1 MQSFPGYKKISKTK
15 LDRAGLWGYSKLRQ
29 ESILFSFLFYCWIFQ
44 RREDKKYPQIF
55 EERWRKCIF
64 VSVERESE
72 ARLNFLLFFVLLP
85 WFFIIIIFFF
95 AAFVI
100 TDVFMG
106 RFSEW
111 ACYDYLCQK
120 NDDITSKR
128 MKINSNKMYKYEEFI
143 IT

>member
-85 WFFIIIIFFF
+85 WFFIIIIFFCCF
-95 AAFVI
+95 
-100 TDVFMG
+100 
-106 RFSEW
+106 
-111 ACYDYLCQK
+111 CDYWCVRGKILWVGLLWLLMSK
-120 NDDITSKR
+120 KRTTSQARGWKSTPIKCIN
-128 MKINSNKMYKYEEFI
+128 MKSS
-143 IT
+143 

>member
-44 RREDKKYPQIF
+44 RREDKKYIQIF

-85 WFFIIIIFFF
+85 WFFIIIIFFLLLLWLLMCSWEDSLSGL
-95 AAFVI
+95 VM
-100 TDVFMG
+100 TTYVKK
-106 RFSEW
+106 RT
-111 ACYDYLCQK
+111 
-120 NDDITSKR
+120 TSQARGWKSTPIKCIN
-128 MKINSNKMYKYEEFI
+128 MKSS
-143 IT
+143 

>member
-44 RREDKKYPQIF
+44 KREDKKYLQIF

-72 ARLNFLLFFVLLP
+72 AIKVKFSFVFCSSSLI
-85 WFFIIIIFFF
+85 FYYYYFFF
-95 AAFVI
+95 CCFCDYWCVHGKIHWVGLLWLLMSKKRTTSQA
-100 TDVFMG
+100 
-106 RFSEW
+106 REW
-111 ACYDYLCQK
+111 KSTPIKC
-120 NDDITSKR
+120 
-128 MKINSNKMYKYEEFI
+128 INMN
-143 IT
+143 

>member
-72 ARLNFLLFFVLLP
+72 AIKVKFSFVFCSSSLIFYYYYFFFLLLL
-85 WFFIIIIFFF
+85 WLLMCSWEDSLSGL
-95 AAFVI
+95 VM
-100 TDVFMG
+100 TTYVKK
-106 RFSEW
+106 RT
-111 ACYDYLCQK
+111 
-120 NDDITSKR
+120 TSQARGWKSTPIKCIN
-128 MKINSNKMYKYEEFI
+128 MKSS
-143 IT
+143 

>member
-85 WFFIIIIFFF
+85 WFFIIIIFFLLLLWLLMCSWEDSLSGL
-95 AAFVI
+95 VM
-100 TDVFMG
+100 TTYV
-106 RFSEW
+106 
-111 ACYDYLCQK
+111 K
-120 NDDITSKR
+120 KKDDITSKR

>member
-85 WFFIIIIFFF
+85 WFFYYYYFFF
-95 AAFVI
+95 CCFCDYWCVHGKI
-100 TDVFMG
+100 HWVGLLWLLMSKKG
-106 RFSEW
+106 RHHKQEDENQLQW
-111 ACYDYLCQK
+111 
-120 NDDITSKR
+120 NV
-128 MKINSNKMYKYEEFI
+128 
-143 IT
+143 

>member
-1 MQSFPGYKKISKTK
+1 MYF
-15 LDRAGLWGYSKLRQ
+15 RV
-29 ESILFSFLFYCWIFQ
+29 SI
-44 RREDKKYPQIF
+44 
-55 EERWRKCIF
+55 
-64 VSVERESE
+64 ERESE

-85 WFFIIIIFFF
+85 WFFIIYYYFFF

-120 NDDITSKR
+120 KDDITSKR

>member
-85 WFFIIIIFFF
+85 WFFIIIIIFFLLLLWLLTCSWEDSLSGL
-95 AAFVI
+95 VM
-100 TDVFMG
+100 TTYVKK
-106 RFSEW
+106 RT
-111 ACYDYLCQK
+111 
-120 NDDITSKR
+120 TSQARGWKSTPIKCIN
-128 MKINSNKMYKYEEFI
+128 MKSS
-143 IT
+143 

>member
-72 ARLNFLLFFVLLP
+72 AIKVKFSFVFCSSSLIFYYYYYFFC
-85 WFFIIIIFFF
+85 

-100 TDVFMG
+100 TDVFVG

-120 NDDITSKR
+120 KGQHHKQEDENQLQ
-128 MKINSNKMYKYEEFI
+128 
-143 IT
+143 

>member
-72 ARLNFLLFFVLLP
+72 ARLNFLLFLVLLP
-85 WFFIIIIFFF
+85 WFFIIIIFFLLLLWLLMCSWEDSLSGL
-95 AAFVI
+95 VM
-100 TDVFMG
+100 TTYVKKKG
-106 RFSEW
+106 RHHKQEDENQLQW
-111 ACYDYLCQK
+111 
-120 NDDITSKR
+120 NV
-128 MKINSNKMYKYEEFI
+128 
-143 IT
+143 

>member
-72 ARLNFLLFFVLLP
+72 AIKVKFSFVFCSSSLI
-85 WFFIIIIFFF
+85 FYYYYFFF

-120 NDDITSKR
+120 KGQHHKQEDENQLQ
-128 MKINSNKMYKYEEFI
+128 
-143 IT
+143 

>member
-95 AAFVI
+95 CCF
-100 TDVFMG
+100 
-106 RFSEW
+106 
-111 ACYDYLCQK
+111 CDYWRVRGKILWVGLLWLLMSK
-120 NDDITSKR
+120 KRTTSQARGWKSTPIKCIN
-128 MKINSNKMYKYEEFI
+128 MKSS
-143 IT
+143 

>member
-85 WFFIIIIFFF
+85 WFFIIIIFFLLLLWLLMCSWEDSLSGL
-95 AAFVI
+95 VM
-100 TDVFMG
+100 TTYVKK
-106 RFSEW
+106 RT
-111 ACYDYLCQK
+111 
-120 NDDITSKR
+120 TSQARGWKSTPIKCIN
-128 MKINSNKMYKYEEFI
+128 MKSS
-143 IT
+143 

>member
-85 WFFIIIIFFF
+85 WFFIIIIFFLLLLWLLMCSWEDSLSGL
-95 AAFVI
+95 VM
-100 TDVFMG
+100 TTYVKK
-106 RFSEW
+106 RT
-111 ACYDYLCQK
+111 
-120 NDDITSKR
+120 TSQARGWKSTP
-128 MKINSNKMYKYEEFI
+128 MKCINMKSS
-143 IT
+143 

>member
-72 ARLNFLLFFVLLP
+72 AIKVKFSFVFCSSSLI
-85 WFFIIIIFFF
+85 FYYYYFFF

-120 NDDITSKR
+120 KGRHHKQEDENQLQ
-128 MKINSNKMYKYEEFI
+128 
-143 IT
+143 